1 MYDNKLVDMALINS
15 QKSVREL
22 KLALGRL
29 MNLIEM
35 KSKQKF
41 NEIS

>member
-1 MYDNKLVDMALINS
+1 MILDIALTKS

-29 MNLIEM
+29 VNFIKLS
-35 KSKQKF
+35 SKILNF
-41 NEIS
+41 EFF